1 MGRSPF
7 AIGAIGAAAAAVV
20 LALAG
25 MTMSAFAAAPSA
37 GDTQCLACHGSPGM
51 EKQLAGGETLSLH
64 IESDGFAQSVHSVI
78 GCTGCHANID
88 PASHPPAESPITTK
102 REFSVAMVQICRTCH
117 NDQFAQWQ
125 QSVHAALVSE
135 GNPVAP
141 LCTSCHSPHAVIKG
155 AAEEMDTVPCKT
167 CHGDI
172 FTAYATSV
180 HGVARSSGQTG
191 APLCFGCHGAH
202 NVSVPSAGQGLK
214 DVCLGCHTDARASH
228 RDWLPNT
235 ELHFDVVSCP
245 VCHAPQA
252 HRRVDLVLYDSTT
265 QKEVSEPVGVPE
277 FESATG
283 SSTATRTGLD
293 PKTLWTLLSTLNRS
307 GVEGKTS
314 LKGRLDVSTGVEAHE
329 LAAKSAAISDCD
341 TCHRAGAAAFQS
353 VTVSVA
359 GPAGIPISYG
369 ASKEVLSSAFSV
381 PSVGG
386 FYAIGGTRITFLDIL
401 FVLALLGGIG
411 IPIGH
416 LALRVAFKIYLNR
429 KSHEQGK
436 G

>member
-1 MGRSPF
+1 MGRNP
-7 AIGAIGAAAAAVV
+7 IAIGAAAAAAV

-25 MTMSAFAAAPSA
+25 MIVSAPAAAA
-37 GDTQCLACHGSPGM
+37 ADADTQCLACHGSPGM
-51 EKQLAGGETLSLH
+51 EKQLAGGETVSLS
-64 IESDGFAQSVHSVI
+64 IQGDSFAQSVHSVI

-88 PASHPPAESPITTK
+88 LASHPPAESPIGDK
-102 REFSVAMVQICRTCH
+102 RAFSVAMVQICRTCH

-167 CHGDI
+167 CHDDI

-180 HGVARSSGQTG
+180 HGVLRSSGVTA

-228 RDWLPNT
+228 RNWLPNA

-245 VCHAPQA
+245 VCHAPKA
-252 HRRVDLVLYDSTT
+252 HRRVDLVLYDSKT
-265 QKEVSEPVGVPE
+265 QKEVSEPSGVPE

-283 SSTATRTGLD
+283 SATAPRTGLD
-293 PKTLWTLLSTLNRS
+293 PQTLWTLLSKLNGA

-329 LAAKSAAISDCD
+329 LAGSAAAISDCD

-353 VTVSVA
+353 VTISVA

-369 ASKEVLSSAFSV
+369 ASKEVLSSAISI

-401 FVLALLGGIG
+401 FVLALLGGFG
-411 IPIGH
+411 LAIGH
-416 LALRVAFKIYLNR
+416 LALRVAFKLYLKR
-429 KSHEQGK
+429 KPQQQGK